1 MVSYY
6 INDIDTRGDN
16 CLNTFLISALHGYGY
31 PALWFIVFIAAIGA
45 PISGNLLLYAAG
57 AFAAFGD
64 FNIFIVFFVAVSA
77 AVMGDNVGYFIG
89 WKVGPPLLLW
99 LERQRR
105 WRFITPRSLE
115 RGRVFFRR
123 RAGWAIFIT
132 RFLIVV
138 LGGPVNWLAGIER
151 YHYRSFLFWDIAG
164 QILGAIIPLA
174 IGYSF
179 AESWS
184 EAESIFGALSG
195 FLLAFLTALM
205 IFIWVLHKVRSYKE
219 QGEEEQKTHD
229 KQEASEADARPT
241 ILILIA
247 RCGGG
252 HLNLAQALR
261 DLLEP
266 RYRVV
271 IVDPQAKIVEWLYAF
286 LSRRWLALLH
296 WQFVCTDNSRAA
308 RWQQH
313 VLALLNR
320 ERIVQTLEQVRPQLI
335 ITTHAMVSYAAARA
349 NESLETPV
357 PLVFQLTDLECVHMT
372 WFVEKHAT
380 AYLVPTRE
388 IFAQALAQG
397 IAQERLYLTG
407 RPIRRQFLE
416 VKSADREK
424 TLISLGFA
432 ASRFTIFLQGGA
444 EGSAHVDRLIKTIQ
458 AMGMQIQI
466 MLAAGKNKKM
476 VARYANHQQVRVI
489 PFTENIALY
498 MAAADIVVGKA
509 GASFISEAFM
519 LEKPFLVTTIIPA
532 QEAPGL
538 RFIERYNLGW
548 VCLTAE
554 AQQELLIKIANNADM
569 IAEKVRS
576 IRAYKE
582 WNMHVYQEVVPIIDH
597 LLSPEKD
604 CLPIPI
610 LPDQEA

>member
-6 INDIDTRGDN
+6 IHDTDTRGDN
-16 CLNTFLISALHGYGY
+16 WLNTFLISVLHGYGY

-64 FNIFIVFFVAVSA
+64 FNIVIVFFVSVSA

-89 WKVGPPLLLW
+89 WKVGQPLLLW

-105 WRFITPRSLE
+105 WRFISPQSLA
-115 RGRVFFRR
+115 RGRAFFRR
-123 RAGWAIFIT
+123 RAGWAIFLT

-138 LGGPVNWLAGIER
+138 LGGPVNWLAGIE
-151 YHYRSFLFWDIAG
+151 HYNYQRFLFWDIAG
-164 QILGAIIPLA
+164 QVLGAIIPLA

-195 FLLAFLTALM
+195 FLLAFLAALVV
-205 IFIWVLHKVRSYKE
+205 FIWFLRKVRAYK
-219 QGEEEQKTHD
+219 
-229 KQEASEADARPT
+229 KQERAKLAQGDEREQQEESAQLAARPT

-252 HLNLAQALR
+252 HLNLAQALS
-261 DLLEP
+261 DALAAH
-266 RYRVV
+266 YRVV
-271 IVDPQAKIVEWLYAF
+271 IIDPQSKMVERLYSF
-286 LSRRWLALLH
+286 LSRRWMALLN
-296 WQFVCTDNSRAA
+296 WQFTCTDNALTALWLQRL
-308 RWQQH
+308 
-313 VLALLNR
+313 LALLNR
-320 ERIVQTLEQVRPQLI
+320 ERIVRILEQIRPQLI

-349 NESLETPV
+349 NESQQTPV

-372 WFVEKHAT
+372 WFVERHAT
-380 AYLVPTRE
+380 AYLAPTRE
-388 IFAQALAQG
+388 IFAQAQAQG
-397 IAQERLYLTG
+397 IAQEHLYLTG

-416 VKSADREK
+416 ADSAGREA
-424 TLISLGFA
+424 TLASLGFEA
-432 ASRFTIFLQGGA
+432 AKFTIFLQGGA
-444 EGSAHVDRLIKTIQ
+444 KGSAHVDRMIKNIQ
-458 AMGMQIQI
+458 ATGMQVQI
-466 MLAAGKNKKM
+466 ILAAGNNKRMM
-476 VARYANHQQVRVI
+476 VRYADHKLIRVI
-489 PFTENIALY
+489 PFTEHIVPY
-498 MAAADIVVGKA
+498 MVAADIIVGKA

-519 LEKPFLVTTIIPA
+519 LEKPFLVTSIIPA
-532 QEAPGL
+532 QEAPSL

-554 AQQELLIKIANNADM
+554 AQQELLVKVANNTDM

-582 WNMHVYQEVVPIIDH
+582 WNMQVYQEVGPLIGR

-604 CLPIPI
+604 RLPTPNS
-610 LPDQEA
+610 